1 MADYIIKLKGED
13 NLSNTIKNVKQ
24 EIGNLG
30 KQTTQLDNIK
40 DKFDRITNSQM
51 PLRRQLSQ
59 IRQLLG
65 KMNLDGLDKTQL
77 FQDMAMRAGEMT
89 DALGDA
95 QNAVNRFASDTFK
108 LDAGIQ
114 ALQGITAAA
123 SIAQGVVGMFGEE
136 NQKVQQAI
144 LKVQSALAILNGVQS
159 ITNMLQHDSALILRI
174 KQIRTEV
181 LTAATEKNTVA
192 TAANSAIVKKDTIIT
207 NAWNVAK
214 AVSKALLGDFTGLV
228 LLGGTALATY
238 SIYTSLNTDETEKNT
253 KAKKRA
259 IDTQSTYT
267 STLASSYSSLMGKYI
282 QLREEW
288 KKLSTA
294 QQKIQWIKDNAT
306 ELQNLGIK
314 YDSVNNVENS
324 FVNNTS
330 NVIKGFEKRAKA
342 AALMAQ
348 ITENYKKQ
356 IELQDKID
364 KANKQSSDRVKG
376 NGGKPYKAG
385 DKFLGQTYKMGFM
398 PEDFE
403 GGRLTAKGAR
413 KANNAVVIANGENT
427 KAAREEIKALEA
439 SNNKLVE
446 ELAKNTTVTNKVGN
460 AVGGSSNGGGGS
472 TNNTPKAVKGSINSI
487 KEEINALQSQ
497 MDNGLIPADKIDS
510 TILKLS
516 ELRMAFEKLKSE
528 MDAHGVVVRYEKMM
542 ADQGDQ
548 IRDTLMKSV
557 RKSDIGSEFTKNIQ
571 DQFDKEKDL
580 ELKNIPTDKLKEQA
594 DEMGD
599 SIKKNSKKSKK
610 EMSEGLVEGIDAVGG
625 AFSAAGNLAKAFGD
639 STTAAVMQSVA
650 ATAQGVATIIPQ
662 VMQLIGVKEG
672 EALANGEASA
682 ASLPFPSNLV
692 AIATIVSTLI
702 STFATIAQAT
712 SGGFASGGVVKG
724 NSYVGDHNLYGLN
737 AGETVLTQS
746 QSASLWAALESGR
759 LGYNR
764 PFSSSDIT
772 FKIKGS
778 DLYGAL
784 NNYNKIKSKTR

>member
-13 NLSNTIKNVKQ
+13 NLSNTIKSVKQ

-123 SIAQGVVGMFGEE
+123 TIAQGVVGMFGEE

-159 ITNMLQHDSALILRI
+159 ITNMLQHDSALILRL

-181 LTAATEKNTVA
+181 LTAATAKNTVA
-192 TAANSAIVKKDTIIT
+192 TAANSAITKKDTIIT

-228 LLGGTALATY
+228 LVGGTALATY
-238 SIYTSLNTDETEKNT
+238 SIYTSLNTSETEKNT

-294 QQKIQWIKDNAT
+294 QQKVQWIKDNAT

-427 KAAREEIKALEA
+427 KAARAEIKALED
-439 SNNKLVE
+439 SNNKLIQ
-446 ELAKNTTVTNKVGN
+446 ELSKNTTVTNKVGN
-460 AVGGSSNGGGGS
+460 AVGGNAGGGGS

-497 MDNGLIPADKIDS
+497 MDNGLIPADKIDE

-662 VMQLIGVKEG
+662 VMKLIGVKEG

-702 STFATIAQAT
+702 STFATIASVT
-712 SGGFASGGVVKG
+712 KGGFASGGVVKG

-759 LGYNR
+759 LGYNNKNIGGN
-764 PFSSSDIT
+764 IT

-778 DLYGAL
+778 DLYGTL
-784 NNYNKIKSKTR
+784 NNYNKIKAKTR

>member
-13 NLSNTIKNVKQ
+13 NLSNTIKSVKQ

-30 KQTTQLDNIK
+30 KETTKLDSIK

-123 SIAQGVVGMFGEE
+123 TIAQGVVGMFGEE

-159 ITNMLQHDSALILRI
+159 ITNMLQHDSALILRL
-174 KQIRTEV
+174 KQIRTEL
-181 LTAATEKNTVA
+181 LTAATTKNTVA
-192 TAANSAIVKKDTIIT
+192 TAANSAITKKDTIIT

-214 AVSKALLGDFTGLV
+214 AVSKALLGDFTGLILV
-228 LLGGTALATY
+228 GGTALASY

-253 KAKKRA
+253 KAKKKA

-267 STLASSYSSLMGKYI
+267 STLASSYSSLMGKYV

-294 QQKIQWIKDNAT
+294 QQKTQWIKDNAT

-314 YDSVNNVENS
+314 YYSVNNVENA

-364 KANKQSSDRVKG
+364 KANRQSSDRVKG

-385 DKFLGQTYKMGFM
+385 DKFLGQTYKMGFT

-446 ELAKNTTVTNKVGN
+446 ELAKNTTVTNKLGN
-460 AVGGSSNGGGGS
+460 AVGGNAGGGGG
-472 TNNTPKAVKGSINSI
+472 TNNTPNAVKGSINSI
-487 KEEINALQSQ
+487 KEEINSLQSQ

-542 ADQGDQ
+542 ADQGNQ

-580 ELKNIPTDKLKEQA
+580 ELNNIPTDKLKEQA

-610 EMSEGLVEGIDAVGG
+610 EMTDGLVEGIDAVGG

-662 VMQLIGVKEG
+662 VLKLIGVKEG
-672 EALANGEASA
+672 EALASGEASA
-682 ASLPFPSNLV
+682 AKLDFPANLV

-702 STFATIAQAT
+702 STFATIASVTQ
-712 SGGFASGGVVKG
+712 GGFASGGIVKG

-759 LGYNR
+759 LGYNNKNIGGN
-764 PFSSSDIT
+764 IT

-778 DLYGAL
+778 DLYGTL
-784 NNYNKIKSKTR
+784 NNYNKIKAKTR

>member
-13 NLSNTIKNVKQ
+13 NLSNTIKSVKQ

-159 ITNMLQHDSALILRI
+159 ITNMLQHDSALILRL
-174 KQIRTEV
+174 KQISTEV

-214 AVSKALLGDFTGLV
+214 AVSKALLGDFTGLII
-228 LLGGTALATY
+228 LGGTALASY

-253 KAKKRA
+253 NAKKRA

-267 STLASSYSSLMGKYI
+267 STLASSYSSLMGKYV

-294 QQKIQWIKDNAT
+294 QQKTQWIKDNAT

-314 YDSVNNVENS
+314 YDSVNNVENA

-364 KANKQSSDRVKG
+364 KANRQSSDRVKG

-385 DKFLGQTYKMGFM
+385 DKFLGNTYKMGFM
-398 PEDFE
+398 PDDFE

-413 KANNAVVIANGENT
+413 KANNTVVIANGENT
-427 KAAREEIKALEA
+427 KAARAEIKALED
-439 SNNKLVE
+439 SNNKLIQ
-446 ELAKNTTVTNKVGN
+446 ELSKNTTVTNKVGN
-460 AVGGSSNGGGGS
+460 AVGGNAGGGGG
-472 TNNTPKAVKGSINSI
+472 TNNTPNAVKGSINSI
-487 KEEINALQSQ
+487 KEEINSLQSQ

-516 ELRMAFEKLKSE
+516 ELRMAFEKLKNE
-528 MDAHGVVVRYEKMM
+528 MDAHGVIVRYEKMM

-571 DQFDKEKDL
+571 DQFNKEKEL
-580 ELKNIPTDKLKEQA
+580 ELNNIPTDKLKEQA

-682 ASLPFPSNLV
+682 AKLDFPANLV

-702 STFATIAQAT
+702 STFATIASVTQ
-712 SGGFASGGVVKG
+712 GGFASGGIVKG

-759 LGYNR
+759 LGYNNKNIGGN
-764 PFSSSDIT
+764 IT

-778 DLYGAL
+778 DLYGTL
-784 NNYNKIKSKTR
+784 NNYNKIKAKTR

>member
-13 NLSNTIKNVKQ
+13 NLSNTIKSVKQ

-159 ITNMLQHDSALILRI
+159 ITNMLQHDSALILRL

-181 LTAATEKNTVA
+181 LTAATSKNTVA
-192 TAANSAIVKKDTIIT
+192 TAANSAVTKKDTIIT

-228 LLGGTALATY
+228 LVGGTALASY
-238 SIYTSLNTDETEKNT
+238 SIYTALNTDETEKNT
-253 KAKKRA
+253 KAKKAA
-259 IDTQSTYT
+259 INTQSTYA

-288 KKLSTA
+288 KKLSNA
-294 QQKIQWIKDNAT
+294 QQKTQWIKDNAS

-314 YDSVNNVENS
+314 YDSVNNVENA
-324 FVNNTS
+324 FVNNT
-330 NVIKGFEKRAKA
+330 NDVIKGFEKRAKA

-348 ITENYKKQ
+348 VTENYKKQ

-413 KANNAVVIANGENT
+413 KANNAVVVANGENT

-446 ELAKNTTVTNKVGN
+446 ELAKNTTVTNKLGN
-460 AVGGSSNGGGGS
+460 AVGGNAGGGGG
-472 TNNTPKAVKGSINSI
+472 TNNTPKAVKGSLNSI

-497 MDNGLIPADKIDS
+497 MDNGLIPSDKIDS

-557 RKSDIGSEFTKNIQ
+557 RKSDIGAEFTKNIQ
-571 DQFDKEKDL
+571 DQFNKEKEL
-580 ELKNIPTDKLKEQA
+580 ELNNIPTDKLKEQA

-610 EMSEGLVEGIDAVGG
+610 EMTDGLVEGIDAVGG

-662 VMQLIGVKEG
+662 VLKLIGVKEG
-672 EALANGEASA
+672 EALASGEASA
-682 ASLPFPSNLV
+682 AKLDFPANLV

-702 STFATIAQAT
+702 STFATIASVTQ
-712 SGGFASGGVVKG
+712 GGFASGGVVKG
-724 NSYVGDHNLYGLN
+724 NSYVGDNNLYALN

-759 LGYNR
+759 LGYNNKNIGGN
-764 PFSSSDIT
+764 IT

-778 DLYGAL
+778 DLYGTL
-784 NNYNKIKSKTR
+784 NNYNKIKAKTR